1 MADSK
6 DQSINIKIAG
16 KTYPL
21 KASSPEMEQYMRLAS
36 DAINQKLAAYDAK
49 FVGRELVDKLAFVT
63 LNEAIS
69 RISLQKKL
77 SSLEEQVK
85 KLSAQTSDYL
95 KDIDEPSEP
104 TAETTSSK
112 EPGDS
117 LPDGGPAQT
126 GYLKCGGA
134 QILSLRFPT

>member
-95 KDIDEPSEP
+95 KDID
-104 TAETTSSK
+104 
-112 EPGDS
+112 
-117 LPDGGPAQT
+117 
-126 GYLKCGGA
+126 
-134 QILSLRFPT
+134 